1 MSVFG
6 LTDEWNIR
14 EGVHIVGSNNAS
26 SVNYLCEIEDYFA
39 YMDLSFLCSKI
50 LGWYLKLH
58 L

>member
-1 MSVFG
+1 MWMSVFG

-14 EGVHIVGSNNAS
+14 EGVHIIGSNNAS

-50 LGWYLKLH
+50 LG
-58 L
+58 